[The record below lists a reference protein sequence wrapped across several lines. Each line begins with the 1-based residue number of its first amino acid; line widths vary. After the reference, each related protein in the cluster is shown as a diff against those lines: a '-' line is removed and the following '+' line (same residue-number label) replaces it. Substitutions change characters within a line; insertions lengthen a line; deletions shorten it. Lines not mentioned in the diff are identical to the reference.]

1 MPARFSGI
9 RSPTA
14 RSLCSTVS
22 WTALQNGKTLA
33 MTSVGGASVAS
44 WTRIGHA
51 PALIDRVRACVLDT
65 PPTGVRPFQHVIYTT
80 SDIFAKI
87 YDCPLSAKN

>member
-51 PALIDRVRACVLDT
+51 PALIDRVRVRVIE
-65 PPTGVRPFQHVIYTT
+65 PPYGGASVTARYIYH
-80 SDIFAKI
+80 FRHF
-87 YDCPLSAKN
+87 CQNL

>member
-14 RSLCSTVS
+14 RSPCSTVS
-22 WTALQNGKTLA
+22 WTALQSGKTLA
-33 MTSVGGASVAS
+33 ITGIDGASGAS

-51 PALIDRVRACVLDT
+51 PALIVPARACV
-65 PPTGVRPFQHVIYTT
+65 
-80 SDIFAKI
+80 
-87 YDCPLSAKN
+87 N

>member
-33 MTSVGGASVAS
+33 ITGIGGASGAS

-51 PALIDRVRACVLDT
+51 PALIDRVRVRVIDT
-65 PPTGVRPFQHVIYTT
+65 PHGGVRACALYIIHLRNFCQ
-80 SDIFAKI
+80 KL
-87 YDCPLSAKN
+87 CLSAIS

>member
-22 WTALQNGKTLA
+22 WTALQNGKTLVI
-33 MTSVGGASVAS
+33 TGIGGASGAS

-51 PALIDRVRACVLDT
+51 PALIVLRVPALIDRVRVRVID
-65 PPTGVRPFQHVIYTT
+65 PPP
-80 SDIFAKI
+80 
-87 YDCPLSAKN
+87 

>member
-65 PPTGVRPFQHVIYTT
+65 PHGGASIPARYIYH
-80 SDIFAKI
+80 FRHF
-87 YDCPLSAKN
+87 CQNL